1 MKNFGHINV
10 LTLIGVS
17 FEENGSPLVVLPFMR
32 NGDLLSYVRNEDNHP
47 TVKQLMKFAIDVARG
62 ITNRIGCLFCISRV
76 VCPFTSGMEYLS
88 SQNFIHRDLAARN
101 CMLDNDLIAKVA
113 DFGLSKDL
121 IAKNY
126 YRTENYKQLM
136 PIKWMAIESLEK
148 GIYDTKTDVWSYGV
162 LVWELM
168 TRGIIPYPNLQSFE
182 VLPNLKSGHRL
193 PKPNYCPESVYTIL
207 WQCWLANPKD
217 RPNFSELC
225 QLMESIVCEL
235 QTELSSESAELDSV
249 SYCNYPITYTN
260 AVA

>member
-1 MKNFGHINV
+1 
-10 LTLIGVS
+10 
-17 FEENGSPLVVLPFMR
+17 
-32 NGDLLSYVRNEDNHP
+32 
-47 TVKQLMKFAIDVARG
+47 
-62 ITNRIGCLFCISRV
+62 
-76 VCPFTSGMEYLS
+76 MEYLS
-88 SQNFIHRDLAARN
+88 SQHFIHRDLAARN

-168 TRGIIPYPNLQSFE
+168 TRGVIPYPNLQCFE
-182 VLPNLKSGHRL
+182 VLPNLKSGYRL
-193 PKPNYCPESVYTIL
+193 AKPNYCPESVYAIL
-207 WQCWLANPKD
+207 FQCWSVNPKE
-217 RPNFSELC
+217 RPTFGQLCHQLEAIVDELET
-225 QLMESIVCEL
+225 QL
-235 QTELSSESAELDSV
+235 TGESAELDSV